1 VFTEFI
7 QFIPVP
13 ICLLPNDNLQHKQ
26 YSSYLASFPTPPPH
40 LGTRLSSYHTS
51 LCTRIMQ
58 YCYGFSSFPAGSHKW
73 KELLLYQQFC
83 RTKAV
88 KQNFSFNITCWMDF
102 WVMSM
107 SWTADLSVIW
117 AWCQDVA
124 KFGVCPRYL
133 PDWALVTEWRGRG
146 RGKKRRGRR
155 RREGRRKGTRWRRT
169 RRSNCI
175 KKWFNKC

>member
-1 VFTEFI
+1 MVSAAS
-7 QFIPVP
+7 QLAP
-13 ICLLPNDNLQHKQ
+13 INGKN
-26 YSSYLASFPTPPPH
+26 
-40 LGTRLSSYHTS
+40 
-51 LCTRIMQ
+51 
-58 YCYGFSSFPAGSHKW
+58 FSSTNG
-73 KELLLYQQFC
+73 FC

-117 AWCQDVA
+117 AWCQDVT

-169 RRSNCI
+169 RKSNCI
-175 KKWFNKC
+175 KNDLINVKIWCNTYPTSVATRFCALLTISKILTVRSDEQVASLLP